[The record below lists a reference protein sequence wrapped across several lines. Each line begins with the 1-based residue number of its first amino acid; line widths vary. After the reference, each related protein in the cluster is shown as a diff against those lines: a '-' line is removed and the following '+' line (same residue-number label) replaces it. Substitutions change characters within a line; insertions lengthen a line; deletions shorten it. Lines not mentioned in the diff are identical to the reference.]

1 MYSNVLQTARMAS
14 EMAQNPRTI
23 NWSYSTNTITYN
35 EHDHIPHI
43 QIHAHSTNTIT
54 SKKHDHIQQTQK
66 HSTIHY
72 KFSHLISTITFNT
85 FEHTH
90 TQQRRNQSHSAGPD
104 HIQQSRSRHFL
115 VVKQIPETCMPLF
128 RMLTRKN
135 CEHFCFLLTGSKCNT
150 VVFEPGCVTV
160 SVENT
165 KGIFAS
171 TCLPELYMQLGSYSI
186 LRYQVYNSLIWLFTT
201 KTPMMVVWCNCL
213 LTSSSSD

>member
-14 EMAQNPRTI
+14 EMAQNPITI

-72 KFSHLISTITFNT
+72 KFSHLLSTITFNT

-115 VVKQIPETCMPLF
+115 VVNKSRNLYAFIQNADQEELWTFLFFTNWKQMQYSSVWTWLCYSVSWKHK
-128 RMLTRKN
+128 RN
-135 CEHFCFLLTGSKCNT
+135 FCFNMPTR
-150 VVFEPGCVTV
+150 VVYAVR
-160 SVENT
+160 
-165 KGIFAS
+165 
-171 TCLPELYMQLGSYSI
+171 QL
-186 LRYQVYNSLIWLFTT
+186 
-201 KTPMMVVWCNCL
+201 
-213 LTSSSSD
+213 